1 MRVRG
6 KRSRSRGAFFVRT
19 RVIGTPFPK
28 TTPPTRPSSDAP
40 GSGTAGRTMI
50 GRGARRFVGWAKARN
65 APCPRVSQNAFLKTA
80 VSQNR
85 VGFASLNP
93 PYETHE
99 QQKEAERRQTRG
111 LNCFTCRRS
120 AHPAR
125 ARSPVGVPLRLSPG
139 RQLVPKAQRQAMLSG
154 TVRSVRSCTAA
165 PTGERRPCAS
175 PCMIRKSGCRFS
187 GKIMHHSRAL
197 PAPEHKSPY
206 SEHLTRRSL
215 CRQADARRRPSAKG
229 TNPLPASTGPAPAS
243 PSSPG
248 WRPVRGARQRA
259 FIPCRGTLSRFV
271 APIETTR

>member
-1 MRVRG
+1 MRCTG
-6 KRSRSRGAFFVRT
+6 KRSRSRDAFFVRT

-40 GSGTAGRTMI
+40 DSGTAGRTTI

-65 APCPRVSQNAFLKTA
+65 APCPRVSQNAFLKTVFLKTA
-80 VSQNR
+80 W
-85 VGFASLNP
+85 ASLRS
-93 PYETHE
+93 THPT
-99 QQKEAERRQTRG
+99 KRTKTKGSRTPTDAGLPASPSGEART
-111 LNCFTCRRS
+111 L
-120 AHPAR
+120 AR

-197 PAPEHKSPY
+197 PAPNKSQC
-206 SEHLTRRSL
+206 SEHLTCRSL
-215 CRQADARRRPSAKG
+215 CRQADARRRPSAEG

-243 PSSPG
+243 PSSLG
-248 WRPVRGARQRA
+248 WRPVRGAR
-259 FIPCRGTLSRFV
+259 
-271 APIETTR
+271 